1 MTEFE
6 IRQTLD
12 GTFSV
17 FAQKS
22 LIVSGIPSKELAE
35 KVCKAL
41 AATLINWASF
51 PRDLYLAEQ
60 IQIISAI
67 EKIQRET
74 IAS

>member
-1 MTEFE
+1 MAEFE

-22 LIVSGIPSKELAE
+22 LIISGIPSKEVSK
-35 KVCKAL
+35 KVCEAL
-41 AATLINWASF
+41 AATLIDWTSF

-60 IQIISAI
+60 IQIISAV
-67 EKIQRET
+67 EKIQREA
-74 IAS
+74 IA